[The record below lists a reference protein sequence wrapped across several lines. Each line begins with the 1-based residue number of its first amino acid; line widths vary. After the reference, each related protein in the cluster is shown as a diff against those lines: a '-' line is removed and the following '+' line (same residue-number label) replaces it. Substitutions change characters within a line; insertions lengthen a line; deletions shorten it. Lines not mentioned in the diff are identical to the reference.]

1 VRGHKEGEM
10 TQRQGSLII
19 GLLVCLISSVWLFG
33 YVLLRGQERTRKEAE
48 AAQVSSQDV
57 LEMQKEAAGRPS
69 TVGDPWVRR

>member
-1 VRGHKEGEM
+1 M